1 MAGRFRLERLLHLRE
16 RVRQLR
22 QNEAAALA
30 AELRRLERAQQAF
43 TAKRD
48 EQARDEARALAADTL
63 AVDDFAIGRR
73 YERALEEDA
82 ERCVEEQ
89 ATTSAALAVKRDQ
102 VVGARREERKL
113 ERIRDAHERRR
124 AEEAARADERA
135 LDEHAIQT
143 HRRKGE

>member
-1 MAGRFRLERLLHLRE
+1 MAGRFRLERLLHVRE

-30 AELRRLERAQQAF
+30 AEVRRLERAREELVAAREQQG
-43 TAKRD
+43 
-48 EQARDEARALAADTL
+48 RDEARALAGAPL
-63 AVDDFAIGRR
+63 AADDFAIGRR
-73 YERALEEDA
+73 YDRGLAEDA
-82 ERCVEEQ
+82 ERCVEEH
-89 ATTSAALAVKRDQ
+89 AATSAALVAKREQ
-102 VVGARREERKL
+102 VTGARQEERKL

-124 AEEAARADERA
+124 AEDAARADGRA